1 MSRFHLFTFLLIFP
15 IIANG
20 SIIKGKILHV
30 GTASKIYIS
39 YLDFLQQK
47 DITVSSSVV
56 KENGFFEIQIN
67 LQEHA
72 WYKINNVLNIFV
84 SPDDSVDIVIEGST
98 ITHAT
103 GKNSDN
109 YLLSPNIDFNK
120 LTAQLIVNRNN
131 FLEIP
136 SFINNQKF
144 DSFSWI
150 KERSISTEFK
160 EFLTNELKSKYLSLY
175 FYQLINKEVII
186 EDIESILCLENRVK
200 HPQESNYRMLS
211 DYFYYLTY
219 NGIILP
225 ESHSIINAAT
235 RFKSLNFSRTDE
247 SFLLLW
253 LYRFAIKSNI
263 NSEDHD
269 NLWELLNTIS
279 SEEYSLFK
287 NYWHSIYQ
295 KKQGLYSNSI
305 LNVNLK
311 DYYGNNLSF
320 QEILNKY
327 KGKVFLLDFWAKW
340 CGACIAEFPDI
351 VKLNKKVN
359 NTDFL
364 TVGISVDKSHVDFQ
378 VICDKYNLD
387 KSHQYFLGEEENP
400 VRDFFDLVEIPK
412 YYLFEKKSNILLFND
427 YRPMHSEM
435 FKSVIKACD

>member
-144 DSFSWI
+144 DSFS
-150 KERSISTEFK
+150 
-160 EFLTNELKSKYLSLY
+160 
-175 FYQLINKEVII
+175 
-186 EDIESILCLENRVK
+186 
-200 HPQESNYRMLS
+200 
-211 DYFYYLTY
+211 
-219 NGIILP
+219 
-225 ESHSIINAAT
+225 
-235 RFKSLNFSRTDE
+235 
-247 SFLLLW
+247 
-253 LYRFAIKSNI
+253 
-263 NSEDHD
+263 
-269 NLWELLNTIS
+269 
-279 SEEYSLFK
+279 
-287 NYWHSIYQ
+287 
-295 KKQGLYSNSI
+295 
-305 LNVNLK
+305 
-311 DYYGNNLSF
+311 
-320 QEILNKY
+320 
-327 KGKVFLLDFWAKW
+327 
-340 CGACIAEFPDI
+340 
-351 VKLNKKVN
+351 
-359 NTDFL
+359 
-364 TVGISVDKSHVDFQ
+364 
-378 VICDKYNLD
+378 
-387 KSHQYFLGEEENP
+387 
-400 VRDFFDLVEIPK
+400 
-412 YYLFEKKSNILLFND
+412 
-427 YRPMHSEM
+427 
-435 FKSVIKACD
+435 